1 MKNLYNFKLQIAH
14 IDSICQSNIINAET
28 YNCLLQKMSPHLIR
42 RLCVELRKEY
52 EEEYQKDEDE
62 EKLYAIRQELNLLKR
77 EQVTNVDVLGF

>member
-28 YNCLLQKMSPHLIR
+28 YNCLLQKMSPQLIR

-52 EEEYQKDEDE
+52 EEEYQKDE
-62 EKLYAIRQELNLLKR
+62 EKLHAIRQVLNLLKR
-77 EQVTNVDVLGF
+77 EQVTNVDVLGL